1 MAFIVFE
8 GLDGAGKSSLIEGL
22 KQRLLDMQQDFVF
35 TREPGGTPL
44 AEELREIILRN
55 EGEAPCPRAELLLYE
70 AARAQHVNKF
80 IKPSL
85 DENKWVICDRFTA
98 STFAFQKGGRSLNE
112 TDIHWLNSFA
122 TDGLK
127 ADISILLDL
136 PVEVSKQRT
145 NQRVE
150 ATGVEKD
157 RFELEA
163 DDFHQKVRKAYLE
176 LAQLEKDSWIVLD
189 ATKSPEEVKKDF
201 FTALVQKGFLSE

>member
-163 DDFHQKVRKAYLE
+163 DDFHQKVRKA
-176 LAQLEKDSWIVLD
+176 
-189 ATKSPEEVKKDF
+189 
-201 FTALVQKGFLSE
+201 